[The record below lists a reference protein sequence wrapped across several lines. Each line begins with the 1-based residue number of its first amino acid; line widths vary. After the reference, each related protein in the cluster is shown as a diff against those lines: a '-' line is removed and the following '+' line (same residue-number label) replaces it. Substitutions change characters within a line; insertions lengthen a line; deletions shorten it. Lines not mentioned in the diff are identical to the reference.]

1 METAVK
7 KELIPLEARLLI
19 DNALEYIGTIT
30 EITVREQAEYDN
42 AVNLCKQIKV
52 LSKRLDEERDGIVRP
67 LNSQVK
73 DVNAEFK
80 TVTDKLDNGERRI
93 KSAMSIWF
101 QEQERKRIEAQRIAQ
116 AEADKVARIAAEKA
130 AAERRKQEEY
140 EAQGRQD
147 MADKAAARAELQED
161 RAINTVAQVIETPKT
176 AGVSFR
182 SKFICSIENKRDVV
196 EHCIKNPHLEHLVMI
211 NIKEIEKLADST
223 KGAMR
228 IPGVSYVETKTPI
241 IRA

>member
-1 METAVK
+1 MEAAVK
-7 KELIPLEARLLI
+7 KELIPLEAQLLI
-19 DNALEYIGTIT
+19 DNALEYIGGIT
-30 EITVREQAEYDN
+30 AITVRSQSEYDSSI
-42 AVNLCKQIKV
+42 ALCKHIKK
-52 LSKRLDEERDGIVRP
+52 LSKRLDDERDALVRP
-67 LNSQVK
+67 MNTKV
-73 DVNAEFK
+73 DAINADFK
-80 TVTDKLDNGERRI
+80 VATSKLDNGEKRI
-93 KSAMSIWF
+93 KDAMSVWF